1 MVRGNINSTNE
12 NPKKSMKRHQLLIH
26 LANRVIAVAT
36 AAAIFVAPV
45 TVTLASPPNH
55 ERQKS
60 EHAVQRLRHIIVIY
74 QENWSFDSLYG
85 QFPGANG
92 LQHGFDT
99 LSQYDKS
106 SNYTSLFYRAARP
119 LNNGAPD
126 PNFPASPDGYLALW
140 SDHTVAL
147 PLFPFDFT
155 NYIDADATTG
165 DIVHR
170 FYTEQLQI
178 DNGALEA
185 KKNDLSK
192 FVTWSDNP
200 GLVLSYLDATNL
212 PEGVLAQQF
221 TLCDNFFHSA
231 YGGSF
236 LNHQW
241 LISAQSPP
249 WTTAIPAGWQSS
261 YDSTTKTLH
270 DNQLTFDGEY
280 GVNTI
285 QPSRAPFSPSTTD
298 PARRLLINNTDP
310 SQPGY
315 TVTIGNR
322 LDDAGVSW
330 KWYSG
335 GWNVALQNNTQAAND
350 PDIIFQFH
358 HQPFAYFTKY
368 APFLTA
374 PNANYTT
381 SPPLNPNTTGPNA
394 HLQDETQFWSD
405 LQHNR
410 LPAVS
415 FIKFAGID
423 NEHPGY
429 TNVVTGQQ
437 HVADVVNA
445 VRNSN
450 IWDKCAIIVTYD
462 ENGGRWDHVAPP
474 VRDDAWG
481 TGVRV
486 PAIIISPLARQGYID
501 HRQYETVSILKLL
514 EFRFNL
520 APLAARDADAAVND
534 LVDAFTE

>member
-1 MVRGNINSTNE
+1 
-12 NPKKSMKRHQLLIH
+12 MKPRQLFIDLVKR
-26 LANRVIAVAT
+26 AAAVAT
-36 AAAIFVAPV
+36 AAAIFVGPTGITFAN
-45 TVTLASPPNH
+45 PPNH

-106 SNYTSLFYRAARP
+106 SNYTSLIYKTPRP
-119 LNNGAPD
+119 VNNGAPD
-126 PNFPASPDGYLALW
+126 PNFPASPDGNLALW
-140 SDHTVAL
+140 SDHSVAL

-155 NYIDADATTG
+155 NYIDASATTG
-165 DIVHR
+165 DLVHR
-170 FYTEQLQI
+170 FYTQQLQI
-178 DNGALEA
+178 DNGALEP
-185 KKNDLSK
+185 KKSDLGK
-192 FVTWSDNP
+192 FVTWSDNS

-212 PEGVLAQQF
+212 PEGELAQQY

-241 LISAQSPP
+241 LIAAQTPP

-261 YDSTTKTLH
+261 YDPATKTLH
-270 DNQLTFDGEY
+270 DNQLTFDGQF

-285 QPSRAPFSPSTTD
+285 QPAKAPFSPSTTD

-315 TVTIGNR
+315 VETIGNR
-322 LDDAGVSW
+322 FDDAGISW

-350 PDIIFQFH
+350 PNIIFQFH

-368 APFLTA
+368 APFLEA

-381 SPPLNPNTTGPNA
+381 SPPLNPDTTGPNA
-394 HLQDETQFWSD
+394 HLQDETQFLAD

-410 LPAVS
+410 LPTVS

-429 TNVVTGQQ
+429 TNVVRGQQ
-437 HVADVVNA
+437 HVADIVRA
-445 VRNSN
+445 VQNSN
-450 IWDKCAIIVTYD
+450 IWNSCAIIVTYD

-474 VRDDAWG
+474 VRDDGWG
-481 TGVRV
+481 TGTRV
-486 PAIIISPLARQGYID
+486 PTIIISPLARRGYID
-501 HRQYETVSILKLL
+501 RTEYETVSILKFL

-520 APLAARDADAAVND
+520 APLAARDADLAVND
-534 LVDAFTE
+534 LIDAFTQ

>member
-1 MVRGNINSTNE
+1 MVSGNRKAT
-12 NPKKSMKRHQLLIH
+12 MKPRQLFIDVVKRTTAALT
-26 LANRVIAVAT
+26 AT
-36 AAAIFVAPV
+36 AMFVGPAG
-45 TVTLASPPNH
+45 VTLANPPNH

-60 EHAVQRLRHIIVIY
+60 EHAVQRLQHIIVIY

-106 SNYTSLFYRAARP
+106 SNYTSLFYKSPRP

-126 PNFPASPDGYLALW
+126 PNFPASPDGNLALW
-140 SDHTVAL
+140 SDHSVAL
-147 PLFPFDFT
+147 PVFPFDFT
-155 NYIDADATTG
+155 NYIDADTTTG

-170 FYTEQLQI
+170 FYTQQLQI
-178 DNGALEA
+178 DNGALET
-185 KKNDLSK
+185 KKNDLGK
-192 FVTWSDNP
+192 FLTWSDNP

-212 PEGVLAQQF
+212 PEGELAQQY

-241 LISAQSPP
+241 LIAAQTPP

-261 YDSTTKTLH
+261 YDPATKTLH
-270 DNQLTFDGEY
+270 DNQLTFDGQY

-285 QPSRAPFSPSTTD
+285 QPA
-298 PARRLLINNTDP
+298 
-310 SQPGY
+310 
-315 TVTIGNR
+315 
-322 LDDAGVSW
+322 
-330 KWYSG
+330 K
-335 GWNVALQNNTQAAND
+335 
-350 PDIIFQFH
+350 
-358 HQPFAYFTKY
+358 
-368 APFLTA
+368 APFLEA
-374 PNANYTT
+374 PNANYT
-381 SPPLNPNTTGPNA
+381 SPPPLNPETTGPNA
-394 HLQDETQFWSD
+394 HLQDETQFLAD

-410 LPAVS
+410 LPTVS

-437 HVADVVNA
+437 HVADIVRA
-445 VRNSN
+445 VQHSNVWNS
-450 IWDKCAIIVTYD
+450 CAIIVTYD

-474 VRDDAWG
+474 VRDDGWG

-486 PAIIISPLARQGYID
+486 PAIIISPLASQGYID
-501 HRQYETVSILKLL
+501 HREYETVSILKFL

-520 APLAARDADAAVND
+520 APLAVRDADPAVND
-534 LVDAFTE
+534 LVDAFTQ